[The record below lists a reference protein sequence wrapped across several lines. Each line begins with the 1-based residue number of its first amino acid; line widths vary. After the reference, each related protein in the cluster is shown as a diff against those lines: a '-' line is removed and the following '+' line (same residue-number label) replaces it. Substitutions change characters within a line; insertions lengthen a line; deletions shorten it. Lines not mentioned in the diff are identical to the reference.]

1 MTAPI
6 HPAHAIPFDE
16 LWDGLL
22 EAHAKGFVYRRTDPV
37 TRLQIFAYSPRCVYE
52 DGWDTHT
59 MVARGLILDPDAKR
73 IAATPFPK
81 FFNAGERRGDIPD
94 LPFEA
99 FEKLDGSLIILFH
112 HDGAWRT
119 ATKGSFDSEQARW
132 AAGRIPPGLRPGI
145 TYLAEAIYP
154 ENRMVVRYREAAL
167 VLLAAYDEAGHE
179 LSYDAIL
186 ETAAAVGWRAA
197 SRHSFASVHELM
209 RHTAGL
215 PRDTEGYVVRF
226 SNGLRLNLKGAE
238 YCRVHALISRC
249 TPLAIWEILNAGG
262 DPEAMRREL
271 PEEFWG
277 DFDAIVRL
285 LRGQEDAIRTRVAE
299 TAASVAHLTD
309 KEVGLA
315 LGTIPADIRPYLF
328 GYRKSGTIDARTRPV
343 LMRAIRPTGNALP
356 GYTASY
362 AMGRMMEAE

>member
-1 MTAPI
+1 MTDTI
-6 HPAHAIPFDE
+6 HPAHTLSFDD

-37 TRLQIFAYSPRCVYE
+37 TRLQIFAYTPRCVYE

-59 MVARGLILDPDAKR
+59 MLARGLILDPEAKR

-132 AAGRIPPGLRPGI
+132 AAGRIPAGLRPGT

-154 ENRMVVRYREAAL
+154 ENRMVVRYPDSAL
-167 VLLAAYDEAGHE
+167 VLLAAYDETGRE

-186 ETAAAVGWRAA
+186 DTAAALGWRAA
-197 SRHSFASVHELM
+197 TRHAFASMHELM

-226 SNGLRLNLKGAE
+226 SSGLRLKLKGAE

-271 PEEFWG
+271 PEEFWD

-285 LRGQEDAIRTRVAE
+285 LRQQEDAIRARVAE
-299 TAASVAHLTD
+299 TAASVAGMTD
-309 KEVGLA
+309 KELGLA
-315 LGTIPADIRPYLF
+315 LGTIPADTRPYLF
-328 GYRKSGTIDARTRPV
+328 GFRKSGTIDARTRPV

-362 AMGRMMEAE
+362 AMGRLMEAE